1 MDEKLDLS
9 ALQKA
14 VASLHSAN
22 QIVRYGEWFNRQE
35 EHIRNT
41 LIAGLIQNFEFVYEI
56 SIKMIK
62 RQLEIDALPASE
74 IEHSNF
80 KDVLRIAAERGL
92 IEDVIAWFEYR
103 KMRNIT
109 SHTYD
114 EDKAKTVCD
123 GIDAFLDDADDL
135 LKKLEQ
141 RNA

>member
-123 GIDAFLDDADDL
+123 GIDAFLEDADDL

>member
-22 QIVRYGEWFNRQE
+22 QIVRHGEWFNRQE

-123 GIDAFLDDADDL
+123 GIDAFLGDADDL

>member
-1 MDEKLDLS
+1 M
-9 ALQKA
+9 
-14 VASLHSAN
+14 
-22 QIVRYGEWFNRQE
+22 
-35 EHIRNT
+35 
-41 LIAGLIQNFEFVYEI
+41 IAGLIQNFEFVYEI

-62 RQLEIDALPASE
+62 RQLEIDALPATE

-92 IEDVIAWFEYR
+92 IENVIAWFEYR

-123 GIDAFLDDADDL
+123 GIDAFLEDADDL